1 MHTDVDFSIVAPINI
16 TFQPSE
22 QQMAV
27 VFNITDD
34 DALEDMESFSLIL
47 SNTGSSSDFSIGVPV
62 AQINIEDNE
71 CKYFIACAP
80 QSL

>member
-1 MHTDVDFSIVAPINI
+1 MAPINI

-34 DALEDMESFSLIL
+34 DATEDVESFTLIL
-47 SNTGSSSDFSIGVPV
+47 SNTGSSTDFTIGVSN
-62 AQINIEDNE
+62 AQISIEDNE
-71 CKYFIACAP
+71 CKYFAACVP